1 MAVIAAAAI
10 TAGAAIFGASQ
21 SSKASKA
28 AAQAQLQAA
37 QLNTLVARELHD
49 HWKNYYAGCDIA
61 YIQEV
66 CATPVYVPQYEDV
79 AGRTRMEILR
89 SFARARDQARRCA
102 DVYCVGSDAQQCN
115 FLSGIEAIALADSVN
130 FGYRYEETQKIQRD
144 QIRLENVYRWLGL
157 GRNLLSQSNAA
168 SQVASAAALRLGA
181 QAGQASNGWLQA
193 AGWALSDRGQKA
205 IGDVIN
211 RVGGLFGST
220 PQIAE
225 SPSAGGQLYGQSENS
240 SFSSPAPDAGS
251 GSAAVP
257 TTTDPDTGVS
267 YPVGQGWEVGG
278 GAGTMDPNSGVF

>member
-10 TAGAAIFGASQ
+10 TAGAAIYGASQ
-21 SSKASKA
+21 SSKASA
-28 AAQAQLQAA
+28 AASQAQLQAA

-49 HWKNYYAGCDIA
+49 HWKNYYQGCDIA
-61 YIQEV
+61 MIQEV

-130 FGYRYEETQKIQRD
+130 FGYRYEETNKIQRD
-144 QIRLENVYRWLGL
+144 QIRLENIYRWLGL

-168 SQVASAAALRLGA
+168 SQVASAAATRLGA

-193 AGWALSDRGQKA
+193 AGWALSDRGSKV

-211 RVGGLFGST
+211 RVGGLFGSQ
-220 PQIAE
+220 PQ
-225 SPSAGGQLYGQSENS
+225 NV
-240 SFSSPAPDAGS
+240 PAIGS
-251 GSAAVP
+251 GSFSTPDVADPGYGAAAPNAGDGNASTP
-257 TTTDPDTGVS
+257 TTTDPSTGTA
-267 YPVGQGWEVGG
+267 YPAGVDWGT
-278 GAGTMDPNSGVF
+278 GAGQADPNSGVF

>member
-21 SSKASKA
+21 SSKAAKA
-28 AAQAQLQAA
+28 ASQAQLQAA

-49 HWKNYYAGCDIA
+49 HWKNYYQPCDIA

-130 FGYRYEETQKIQRD
+130 FGYRYEDTQKIQRD
-144 QIRLENVYRWLGL
+144 QIRLENTYRWLGL

-193 AGWALSDRGQKA
+193 AGWALSDRGSKV
-205 IGDVIN
+205 IGDVVN
-211 RVGGLFGST
+211 RVGNLFGST

-225 SPSAGGQLYGQSENS
+225 SPSAGGQLYGQTENS
-240 SFSSPAPDAGS
+240 SFSSPSPDAGGGNAS
-251 GSAAVP
+251 VP
-257 TTTDPDTGVS
+257 MTTDPNTGVS
-267 YPVGQGWEVGG
+267 YPVGQGW
-278 GAGTMDPNSGVF
+278 GTDPGQMDPNSGVF